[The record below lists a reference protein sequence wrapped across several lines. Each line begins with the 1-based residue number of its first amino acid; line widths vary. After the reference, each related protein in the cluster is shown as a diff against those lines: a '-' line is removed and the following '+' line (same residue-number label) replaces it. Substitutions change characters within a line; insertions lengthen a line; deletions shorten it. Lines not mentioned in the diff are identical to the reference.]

1 MQKTTKSFFSK
12 TFIAIAVLFSIIAS
26 QHIYAESSSGKI
38 TKIEVTGNTRTEN
51 STILSYIDLKAGSEY
66 NQKKADNSIKSL
78 YATGFFSK
86 INIDFN
92 SGKLKISV
100 IENPIINKVDFQG
113 NKSLKTEVLSAEL
126 SIKTRSFFSKSK
138 LNNDVNRL
146 IDIYNKSGR
155 FSTKIVPQIAQLPQN
170 RINVLFKVEEG
181 KKSTIKKIIF
191 VNNTKFSDNKLK
203 SEIMSKEDRI
213 YNIFRVNY
221 YDEDIL
227 EYDKVLLSKF
237 YHSQGY
243 ADFKVISATAD
254 IVPGSHGFYLT
265 FSLEE
270 GDRYNFGDVSIKNY
284 IPEVKDKDIRNLIS
298 FKKGKVFNAN
308 FVENSTQEIIKYLA
322 INGYPFVDV
331 KANYD
336 IDKTNKVINVNYSIE
351 KAQKVY
357 IGKINIHGNLKT
369 YDTVIRKEIKLAEG
383 DPYNSFLIT
392 NSEQRL
398 KNLDFFEKVKV
409 DTVKTSK
416 KDVVDLDVTIE
427 EKSTA
432 SVNLSAG
439 YSTSDG
445 PLGMLGFTEKNLLG
459 QGKKLS
465 INLQKSAATTAA
477 GISLTQPNFLDSTI
491 DAGFSLDHSKHNNNT
506 SKYGATSNS
515 LPFTSKHSSASVF
528 MNYDITD
535 HLSHSANYSISK
547 DSIGDIKGEAASI
560 IREQTG
566 KNIVSSVGHTLAYDK
581 TDSSVNPKR
590 GYVLS
595 LTQVLA
601 GLGGDSKYIK
611 NVANVSYYY
620 PLMDDLILKLSS
632 SVGNIKGL
640 GKKIRINENFTLG
653 GYSLRGFEQ
662 AGIGPRDKASGN
674 SLGGTNFYTG
684 TVETKFPVPGL
695 PKDSDVSL
703 SIFSDFG
710 AIWGVD
716 IPGGSAYTKNQ
727 FHNDKNL
734 RASVGVGL
742 IWVTSMGPLRID
754 IAKPIKKQ
762 QYDETRALLFSF
774 STLF

>member
-1 MQKTTKSFFSK
+1 MNKITKPLFLRIL
-12 TFIAIAVLFSIIAS
+12 IAIMVLFSIIVS
-26 QHIYAESSSGKI
+26 QNVYAESSSGKI
-38 TKIEVTGNTRTEN
+38 TKIEVTGNTRTEK
-51 STILSYIDLKAGSEY
+51 STILSYVDLKAGSEY
-66 NQKKADNSIKSL
+66 NQKKADDSIKSL

-86 INIDFN
+86 IHIDFQ
-92 SGKLKISV
+92 SGTLKITV

-126 SIKTRSFFSKSK
+126 SMKTRAFFSKSK
-138 LNNDVNRL
+138 LSNDVNRL

-170 RINVLFKVEEG
+170 RINVLFKIEEG

-191 VNNTKFSDNKLK
+191 VNNTNFSDNKLK
-203 SEIMSKEDRI
+203 SELMSKEDKI

-227 EYDKVLLSKF
+227 EYDKVLLAKF

-254 IVPGSHGFYLT
+254 IIPGSHGFYLT

-270 GDRYNFGDVSIKNY
+270 GDRYNFGEVSIKND
-284 IPEVKDKDIRNLIS
+284 ISEVKDQDIKNLIS
-298 FKKGKVFNAN
+298 FKSGKIFNAT
-308 FVENSTQEIIKYLA
+308 FVENSTQDIIKYLA
-322 INGYPFVDV
+322 VSGYPFVDV
-331 KANYD
+331 KANYG
-336 IDKTNKVINVNYSIE
+336 IDKTNKLVNVNYSIE

-357 IGKINIHGNLKT
+357 IGRINVHGNLKT
-369 YDTVIRKEIKLAEG
+369 YDTVIRKEVKLAEG

-409 DTVKTSK
+409 DTIKTNK
-416 KDVVDLDVTIE
+416 KDVVDLDVTVE

-439 YSTSDG
+439 YSTADG

-477 GISLTQPNFLDSTI
+477 GTSLTQPNFLDSTI
-491 DAGFSLDHSKHNNNT
+491 DAGFSLDTSKHNNNT
-506 SKYGATSNS
+506 SKYGASSNS
-515 LPFTSKHSSASVF
+515 LPYTSKHKAASVF

-535 HLSHSANYSISK
+535 HLSHSASYSISN
-547 DSIGDIKGEAASI
+547 DSIGDIKGDAAAI

-566 KNIVSSVGHTLAYDK
+566 KNIVSAVGHTLTYDR
-581 TDSSVNPKR
+581 TDSLINPKR
-590 GYVLS
+590 GYVVSLS
-595 LTQVLA
+595 QTFA
-601 GLGGDSKYIK
+601 GLGGDSRYAK
-611 NVANVSYYY
+611 NVVNGSYYY

-632 SVGNIKGL
+632 SAGNIKGL
-640 GKKIRINENFTLG
+640 GKKVRINENFILG

-662 AGIGPRDKASGN
+662 AGVGPRDKAEGN
-674 SLGGTNFYTG
+674 GLGGTNFYTG

-710 AIWGVD
+710 SIWGVD
-716 IPGGSAYTKNQ
+716 IPSGSAYTRSQ
-727 FHNDKNL
+727 FHNDKAL

-742 IWVTSMGPLRID
+742 IWVTTMGPLRID

>member
-1 MQKTTKSFFSK
+1 M
-12 TFIAIAVLFSIIAS
+12 VLFSILFP
-26 QHIYAESSSGKI
+26 QNVYAESSSGKI
-38 TKIEVTGNTRTEN
+38 TKIEVTGNTRTEK
-51 STILSYIDLKAGSEY
+51 STILSYVDLKIGSEY
-66 NQKKADNSIKSL
+66 GQKKADDSIKSL

-86 INIDFN
+86 IHIDFN
-92 SGKLKISV
+92 SGTLKISV
-100 IENPIINKVDFQG
+100 TENSIINKVDFQG

-126 SIKTRSFFSKSK
+126 SMKTRAFFSKSK

-170 RINVLFKVEEG
+170 RINILFKIEEG

-191 VNNTKFSDNKLK
+191 INNVRFTDNKLQ
-203 SEIMSKEDRI
+203 SELMSKEDKI

-227 EYDKVLLSKF
+227 EYDKVLLAKF

-270 GDRYNFGDVSIKNY
+270 GDRYNFGDTSIKNY
-284 IPEVKDKDIRNLIS
+284 ISEVKDTDIRNLIS
-298 FKKGKVFNAN
+298 FKNGKIFNAN

-322 INGYPFVDV
+322 VNGYPFVDV
-331 KANYD
+331 KASYN
-336 IDKTNKVINVNYSIE
+336 IDKPNKIVSVTYSIE
-351 KAQKVY
+351 KTQKVY
-357 IGKINIHGNLKT
+357 IGRIDVNGNLKT
-369 YDTVIRKEIKLAEG
+369 YDTIIRKEIKLAEG

-409 DTVKTSK
+409 DTVKTTK
-416 KDVVDLDVTIE
+416 KDVVDLDVTVE

-432 SVNLSAG
+432 AVNLSAG

-465 INLQKSAATTAA
+465 MNLQKSAATSAA
-477 GISLTQPNFLDSTI
+477 GLSLTQPNFLDSTI
-491 DAGFSLDHSKHNNNT
+491 DAGFSLDASKHNNNT
-506 SKYGATSNS
+506 SKFGAQSNS
-515 LPFTSKHSSASVF
+515 LPFTSKHTSASVF

-535 HLSHSANYSISK
+535 YLSHSVNYSISN
-547 DSIGDIKGEAASI
+547 DSIGGIKGNAAAI

-566 KNIVSSVGHTLAYDK
+566 KNIVSSVGHTLTYDR
-581 TDSSVNPKR
+581 TDSSVNPTK
-590 GYVLS
+590 GYVISLS
-595 LTQVLA
+595 QVLA

-611 NVANVSYYY
+611 NVANGSYYY

-662 AGIGPRDKASGN
+662 AGVGPRDKVEDN
-674 SLGGTNFYTG
+674 SLGGTSFYTG
-684 TVETKFPVPGL
+684 TIETKFPVPGL

-703 SIFSDFG
+703 SVFSDFG
-710 AIWGVD
+710 SIWGVD
-716 IPGGSAYTKNQ
+716 IPHGSAYTKNQ
-727 FHNDKNL
+727 FHNDKAL
-734 RASVGVGL
+734 RASVGFGL
-742 IWVTSMGPLRID
+742 IWVTNMGPLRID

-762 QYDETRALLFSF
+762 KYDETRALLFSF